1 MEFPYVTCR
10 LRDELGSVESKG
22 RCRGKNRYILSNEDH
37 CQHQSKGRSRPWP
50 RTLQVEQ
57 LFKVGRQRRRGD
69 RDKNSTKRRRDA
81 AGEKYERIRIL
92 HMYIRDKKDRGV
104 IRD

>member
-1 MEFPYVTCR
+1 M
-10 LRDELGSVESKG
+10 
-22 RCRGKNRYILSNEDH
+22 
-37 CQHQSKGRSRPWP
+37 
-50 RTLQVEQ
+50 EQ